1 MNARLLTTVF
11 LLCSLVVAKTVM
23 QPKLRELAIANGE
36 SERLAMSMANTNKG
50 LTFVGKFA
58 EKPATN
64 QSIDKV
70 AIQAMSRLHHTHHDF
85 GVVMTDVSAGNIVG
99 GQNVITMQSLQG
111 QNAATG
117 LMSQEISIKG
127 SYESLEEFQG
137 FIQSQIIDHGGSIS
151 SIKMRGYSFDMKVQL
166 FGRVEDQKAGV

>member
-11 LLCSLVVAKTVM
+11 LLCSLAVAKTVM
-23 QPKLRELAIANGE
+23 QPKLRELAMANGE
-36 SERLAMSMANTNKG
+36 SERLAMSMAATNKSRS
-50 LTFVGKFA
+50 FVGKFA

-64 QSIDKV
+64 LSIDKI
-70 AIQAMSRLHHTHHDF
+70 AIQAMSRLHHTNHDF

-99 GQNVITMQSLQG
+99 GQNVIPMQSLQS

-117 LMSQEISIKG
+117 LMMQEISFKG
-127 SYESLEEFQG
+127 TYESLEEFQG
-137 FIQSQIIDHGGSIS
+137 FIQSQIINHGGSIS
-151 SIKMRGYSFDMKVQL
+151 SIKMRGYNFDMKVQL